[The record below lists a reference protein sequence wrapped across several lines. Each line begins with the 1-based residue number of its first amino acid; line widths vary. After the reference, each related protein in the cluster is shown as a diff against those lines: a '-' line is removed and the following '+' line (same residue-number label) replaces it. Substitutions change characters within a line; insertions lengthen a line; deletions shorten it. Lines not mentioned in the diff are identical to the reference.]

1 MKLRVEIDRELCRGH
16 GACMDAAPDVFLVIE
31 RAGAHGQTS
40 LLSESPPEESR
51 AQVEAA
57 VRACPNGALKIVETP

>member
-1 MKLRVEIDRELCRGH
+1 MRIAIDRALCRGN

-40 LLSESPPEESR
+40 LLNESPPEESR

-57 VRACPNGALKIVETP
+57 VQSCPNGALKIVETP